1 MIGIYKITNKLNG
14 KSYIGQS
21 IHCGKRLDEHCKG
34 GQLIDEII
42 QLEGVE
48 NFTFEILKEV
58 NKEELSYWEDYY
70 IMKYNSLFPNG
81 YNKRMNCGK
90 EIRVKIKKVLDAEIN
105 DIRIKNNTENIDI
118 LPILRN
124 SDSLYYWL
132 LIHSNNNEIDI
143 ADFCITKIAKI
154 LHRNRTTVSKRFNYL
169 INKKIISKTKDK
181 IIINKPL
188 NNFIKSDIFLTNES
202 AFTIYHYLYY
212 NNIKNTSYKNIINNI
227 GYSQGNSQIWI
238 KTKNIINL
246 LKENNLIDFSI
257 KITTTKESQHTLI
270 NIKLFK
276 SNNLN

>member
-42 QLEGVE
+42 QLEGIE

-58 NKEELSYWEDYY
+58 NEEELSYWEDYY

-118 LPILRN
+118 LHILRN

-212 NNIKNTSYKNIINNI
+212 NNIKNTSYKNIISNI

-257 KITTTKESQHTLI
+257 KITTTKESLHTLI